1 MRKMRGHRFWYGGL
15 AVLLAAVS
23 LTMWWSYQREIS
35 RQQQVV
41 LQNLALNHELSFS
54 NYTVGY
60 TILIE
65 NLELLAGNQRI
76 REFVQSGNAD
86 PTVRQR
92 FEPWANAC
100 VNHFGFYDF
109 FIIDSTGTVIYTVAK
124 EKDLGT
130 NLVHG
135 PYANTGLG
143 RMYRKGV
150 SEGKTFMEDFSV
162 YAPSQNQLAAF
173 LGAPIYKADT
183 VLEGVVAVQISTD
196 YVNLNIGAHLDKIED
211 YILTSHFYFDRE
223 SNFGTI
229 EELPFAT
236 RTAGA
241 HLRGD
246 TVLRYTPVP
255 LPGLNWGILS
265 MSPPQVVYSRLDWLN
280 ILFQTTISGLMVL
293 LTLVILSYLSER
305 ATERYRFSESD
316 IILVQNT
323 WHQFSRKQ
331 QAFGTDFLIR
341 LKNKARIDIPSE
353 RDKLEEAGK
362 QLEAHIQDIIQKLG
376 NQEQWEESLKNLARK
391 LPPLKPNKRIA
402 RKIPNWF
409 LESMADEQGR
419 DLPIRA
425 RKAWLRVLHNV
436 VDHLLAMIPAS
447 KDDEDK
453 L

>member
-1 MRKMRGHRFWYGGL
+1 MRGHRFWYWGIT
-15 AVLLAAVS
+15 VLLVAVS
-23 LTMWWSYQREIS
+23 LTMWWSYQKEIS

-65 NLELLAGNQRI
+65 NLELLASNQRI
-76 REFVQSGNAD
+76 GEFVQSGNTD
-86 PTVRQR
+86 PGVRQH
-92 FEPWANAC
+92 FEPWAKAC

-135 PYANTGLG
+135 PYAQTGLG
-143 RMYRKGV
+143 RMYRKIV
-150 SEGKTFMEDFSV
+150 TSGKTLMEDFSV

-183 VLEGVVAVQISTD
+183 VLEGVVAVQINTA
-196 YVNLNIGAHLDKIED
+196 YVDLNIGAHLDKIED
-211 YILTSHFYFDRE
+211 YILTSRFYFDRE
-223 SNFGTI
+223 GNFGPV
-229 EELPFAT
+229 EDLPFAT

-255 LPGLNWGILS
+255 LPGLPWGILS
-265 MSPPQVVYSRLDWLN
+265 MAPPQVVYDRLDWLN
-280 ILFQTTISGLMVL
+280 IFFQTTISGLVVL
-293 LTLVILSYLSER
+293 LVLVVLSYLSER

-341 LKNKARIDIPSE
+341 LKNKAGIDIPSE
-353 RDKLEEAGK
+353 HDKLEEAGK
-362 QLEAHIQDIIQKLG
+362 QLEAHIQDMLKKLG
-376 NQEQWEESLKNLARK
+376 DQEQWAKSLRNLARQLQLLK
-391 LPPLKPNKRIA
+391 LNKRIA

-425 RKAWLRVLHNV
+425 RKAWLRVLHNA
-436 VDHLLAMIPAS
+436 VDHLLAITPAN
-447 KDDEDK
+447 KVDEDER
-453 L
+453 

>member
-1 MRKMRGHRFWYGGL
+1 MNKIRGFRFKYWGL
-15 AVLLAAVS
+15 TVLLVAVG
-23 LTMWWSYQREIS
+23 LTMWWSYQKETK
-35 RQQQVV
+35 RQQQAV
-41 LQNLALNHELSFS
+41 LNNLALNHELSFS
-54 NYTVGY
+54 NYNVGY
-60 TILIE
+60 ITLFE
-65 NLELLAGNQRI
+65 NLELLAGNQHI
-76 REFVQSGNAD
+76 REFVQAGRTNPD
-86 PTVRQR
+86 VRER
-92 FEPWANAC
+92 FEPWAKAC

-135 PYANTGLG
+135 PYAHTGLG
-143 RMYRKGV
+143 RMYRKV
-150 SEGKTFMEDFSV
+150 ITTGKTYMEDFSV

-183 VLEGVVAVQISTD
+183 ILQGVVAVQLNTS
-196 YVNLNIGAHLDKIED
+196 YVDLNIGVHLDKIED

-223 SNFGTI
+223 GHFGPV
-229 EELPFAT
+229 EELSFAT
-236 RTAGA
+236 RTAGT

-265 MSPPQVVYSRLDWLN
+265 VAPPQVVYDRLDWLN
-280 ILFQTTISGLMVL
+280 IFFQTTISGLLVL
-293 LTLVILSYLSER
+293 LVLVVLSYLGDR
-305 ATERYRFSESD
+305 ASGRYRFSESD

-341 LKNKARIDIPSE
+341 LKNKARVDIPSE
-353 RDKLEEAGK
+353 RHKLEEAGQ
-362 QLEAHIQDIIQKLG
+362 QLEAHIEGMIQKLD
-376 NQEQWEESLKNLARK
+376 NQKQWEENLRDLARQLQPFK
-391 LPPLKPNKRIA
+391 LSKRTA

-419 DLPIRA
+419 ELPARA
-425 RKAWLRVLHNV
+425 RKAWLRVLHNA
-436 VDHLLAMIPAS
+436 VDHLLAMIPTNKGE
-447 KDDEDK
+447 KDR
-453 L
+453 